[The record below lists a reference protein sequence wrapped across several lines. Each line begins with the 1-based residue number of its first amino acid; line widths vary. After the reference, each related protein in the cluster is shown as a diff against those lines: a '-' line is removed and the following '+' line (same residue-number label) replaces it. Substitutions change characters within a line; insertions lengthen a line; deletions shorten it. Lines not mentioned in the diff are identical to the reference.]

1 MKFATGEHTW
11 AEIEPYFDRLLDTL
25 PEARE
30 TWLADLAQLQP
41 SMATAL
47 RELLSEHIKAEA
59 SAFLEQPIDVGTDQS
74 LIGQQL
80 GAYTIESLLGRGGMG
95 EVWLASRSDG
105 RFEGRFAIKF
115 LDSFATSAMAL
126 DRFRREGRLLAR
138 LTHANIARLIDAGVT
153 SQGRPYLV
161 LEYVAG
167 EPIDRYCESR
177 SLSVEA
183 RVQLML
189 HVLAAVAHA
198 HSNLVVHRDIKPSNV
213 LISADGSVKLLDFG
227 VAKLISAEASETGAA
242 LTRIEDSA
250 FTPEY
255 AAPEQ
260 VLGEPVSTA
269 TDVYQLGVLLF
280 VLLAG
285 RLPLLTAGAM
295 RAERIKAAL
304 ETDAPRLSEVAPQP
318 VRKALRG
325 DLDAIVAKS
334 LRKRPEERYATAV
347 ALSNDL
353 QRFLD
358 HDPVTARAGAV
369 AYRLRKF
376 VRRYRAAVIGTT
388 AAMLALIATT
398 TFAWIQMRQ
407 AQAQKDELQLQA
419 RRSDMQAEFVAL
431 MMSSEQAGHTPEEME
446 KLLDKGLDLLENH
459 YPNDP
464 AFRANMLINMSG
476 RYMDLNDTE
485 KEYRALLKAGA
496 IARELNN
503 DALIAEVE
511 CDLVETEKTR
521 GHLDLAAQ
529 RLAAGTK
536 ALAKLARPPPLTFAY
551 CMDAEAVYADAEGR
565 TADAIKLYE
574 QEAAFLERAG
584 ETSDVQY
591 QSVLSHTA
599 LLYAQTADPK
609 KTLEIY
615 ERQLA
620 IMERSGQRDTGP
632 YDLARRNMAVLLSN
646 FGEVRS
652 GCAREGDP
660 AAERQNGDNG
670 DVKPVRALNWGTCL
684 LKLGKPQEALIW
696 YEKALEGAAKDQNL
710 GVQLYAHGSR
720 ARALIPLQRFAEA
733 DEELNI
739 VSKMAKKDPGGG
751 LRPVTRAQI
760 TRAELSL
767 AQGHPAQAR
776 SQLDPLIATVRDPK
790 GGLGSSL
797 GPALLLSSRIAV
809 AQGHIEDAE
818 SAAKE
823 ALSFSEKRARQPEF
837 SADVGEA
844 LLVLAEAQRAGNDPS
859 GARESAGRAVVAL
872 TNSLG
877 ADHPLT
883 LKAVALPH

>member
-11 AEIEPYFDRLLDTL
+11 AEIEPYFDQLLDTL
-25 PEARE
+25 PAARE
-30 TWLADLAQLQP
+30 SWLADLAQLQP
-41 SMATAL
+41 SMASAL
-47 RELLSEHIKAEA
+47 RELLAEHNKAEA

-74 LIGQQL
+74 LIGQQF

-105 RFEGRFAIKF
+105 HFEGRFAIKF
-115 LDSFATSAMAL
+115 LDSFATSAVAL

-138 LTHANIARLIDAGVT
+138 LAHANIARLIDAGVT

-183 RVQLML
+183 RVRLML

-213 LISADGSVKLLDFG
+213 LISADGGVKLLDFG
-227 VAKLISAEASETGAA
+227 VAKLLSSEPSETGTA
-242 LTRIEDSA
+242 LTRIEDAA

-285 RLPLLTAGAM
+285 RLPLLTAGAN
-295 RAERIKAAL
+295 RTERIKAAL
-304 ETDAPRLSEVAPQP
+304 ETEAPRLSDVAPQP
-318 VRKALRG
+318 MRKLLRG
-325 DLDAIVAKS
+325 DLDAIVAKAM
-334 LRKRPEERYATAV
+334 RKRPEERYATAV

-388 AAMLALIATT
+388 AAMLALIATS

-419 RRSDMQAEFVAL
+419 RRSDMQAEFVTL
-431 MMSSEQAGHTPEEME
+431 MMSSEQADSTPEQME

-476 RYMDLNDTE
+476 RYMDLDDTD
-485 KEYRALLKAGA
+485 KEYAALVKAGA
-496 IARELNN
+496 IAHELKN

-511 CDLVETEKTR
+511 CDLVETEKTL
-521 GHLDLAAQ
+521 GHMDRAAQ
-529 RLAAGTK
+529 RLAAGTQ
-536 ALAKLARPPPLTFAY
+536 ALANVAKPPPLTVAY
-551 CMDAEAVYADAEGR
+551 CMDAQAVYADAQGR
-565 TADAIKLYE
+565 TADAIKLGE

-591 QSVLSHTA
+591 QSVLSKMA
-599 LLYAQTADPK
+599 LLYSDIDKPK
-609 KTLEIY
+609 KALEIY
-615 ERQLA
+615 ERQLTV
-620 IMERSGQRDTGP
+620 MEHSGQVDTGP
-632 YDLARRNMAVLLSN
+632 YDVARQNLAVQLSD
-646 FGEVRS
+646 FGEIRS
-652 GCAREGDP
+652 GCARQGDP
-660 AAERQNGDNG
+660 AARRQNG
-670 DVKPVRALNWGTCL
+670 VIEEVRPVRAVNWGTCL
-684 LKLGKPQEALIW
+684 FELGKPQEALIW
-696 YEKALEGAAKDQNL
+696 YDKALDIARKEKNIN
-710 GVQLYAHGSR
+710 VQLFAHGHR
-720 ARALIPLQRFAEA
+720 ARALIALRRLAEA
-733 DEELNI
+733 EAELNI
-739 VSKMAKKDPGGG
+739 VAELAARDSGAS
-751 LRPVTRAQI
+751 LRPATRAQI
-760 TRAELSL
+760 TRAELLL

-776 SQLDPLIATVRDPK
+776 SQLDPLIATARDTK
-790 GGLGSSL
+790 GGSGSSL
-797 GPALLLSSRIAV
+797 GAALLLSSRIAI
-809 AQGHIEDAE
+809 AQGHPKDAE
-818 SAAKE
+818 SAARE
-823 ALSFSEKRARQPEF
+823 ALSFSEKRARQLEL

-844 LLVLAEAQRAGNDPS
+844 LLVLAEAQRAGSDPS

-883 LKAVALPH
+883 REALALPH